1 YADQVGLDSYS
12 PGGLASCS
20 MCENG
25 SYASATAT
33 SCIVCP
39 PFQVGNDDGTGCTS
53 MPGFYADDEG
63 SVLGAPE
70 GVRDDVSGMTATTLD
85 LEKGYWRATES
96 STEVLPCLTENHC
109 KGGAEPSE
117 LCSEGYEGPLCA
129 VCMDDYAAT
138 GSGADMQC
146 KECTGSATATVAAG
160 ASVFIVVVGLFA
172 FRLFKSKGSVASA
185 IEHEAV
191 SEKLG
196 FVSDMIAKYQPP
208 AKIILSYFQIVCR
221 LSFVYDIRFPKIFTK
236 MANSVSVVVN
246 LDFIA
251 FMPIGCMA
259 STNFHRSLVGYTLG
273 PLVVFAAMLTLFQF
287 TKKSRPEFANRVF
300 SYFLALTFLIL
311 PSVSIKIFS
320 T

>member
-1 YADQVGLDSYS
+1 
-12 PGGLASCS
+12 

-109 KGGAEPSE
+109 KGGAELSE

-172 FRLFKSKGSVASA
+172 CVRINPPPPAPPPHPANSSRAQAQAVQVEGQRGQRDRVCCRRRGAGERRTRGCQREAGPRFGHDREGRAFGASA
-185 IEHEAV
+185 NPSEA
-191 SEKLG
+191 G
-196 FVSDMIAKYQPP
+196 AKR
-208 AKIILSYFQIVCR
+208 ARGRSASST
-221 LSFVYDIRFPKIFTK
+221 SFVR
-236 MANSVSVVVN
+236 AER
-246 LDFIA
+246 A
-251 FMPIGCMA
+251 
-259 STNFHRSLVGYTLG
+259 
-273 PLVVFAAMLTLFQF
+273 
-287 TKKSRPEFANRVF
+287 RV
-300 SYFLALTFLIL
+300 AG
-311 PSVSIKIFS
+311 
-320 T
+320 